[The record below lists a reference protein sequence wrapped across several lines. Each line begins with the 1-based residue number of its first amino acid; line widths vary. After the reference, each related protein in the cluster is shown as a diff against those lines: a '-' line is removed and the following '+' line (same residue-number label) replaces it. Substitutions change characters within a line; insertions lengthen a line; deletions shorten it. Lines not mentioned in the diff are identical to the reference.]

1 MVTYNSLFHIVKN
14 KIVRK
19 PVLPD
24 CRKCVNYIPY
34 KNGLGFSLSEI
45 LDTCTQFEKSVKNVN
60 VNVNFKYESIGKCRA
75 DESKCGQLGKLFV
88 SKENEKNK

>member
-1 MVTYNSLFHIVKN
+1 MVTYNSLFHVVKN

-34 KNGLGFSLSEI
+34 KNGPGFSLSEI
-45 LDTCTQFEKSVKNVN
+45 LDTCTQFTRISN
-60 VNVNFKYESIGKCRA
+60 NVNFKYESIGKCRE
-75 DESKCGQLGKLFV
+75 DETKCGQLGKLFV